1 MYMSKYLQSTFDNT
15 KICVYK
21 YIYIDIINQKS
32 PRSTYT
38 IFCLYTANAPWR
50 SPCIVSL
57 PLPQFINCTRCPWF
71 PEEVQIE
78 TWGKKHDVPL
88 VTPNWQVEFKIS
100 NKKKH
105 DIDVTLSARPE
116 KKVWLSFCPNSFR
129 LCRLCY
135 FIVTFSYVGDTYSPS
150 LSTVTGAL
158 TMTALFIITLK
169 DLLWYSLN
177 KKHTSLPVVTLLNQR
192 CWICRNAIVQP
203 PTEV

>member
-1 MYMSKYLQSTFDNT
+1 MLHGDPVLCHFHFRNLSIAPGVLDFHRKFKLKPEGKNMMYHWWHQIGRLNSKFRTKKNT
-15 KICVYK
+15 
-21 YIYIDIINQKS
+21 
-32 PRSTYT
+32 
-38 IFCLYTANAPWR
+38 
-50 SPCIVSL
+50 
-57 PLPQFINCTRCPWF
+57 
-71 PEEVQIE
+71 
-78 TWGKKHDVPL
+78 
-88 VTPNWQVEFKIS
+88 
-100 NKKKH
+100 
-105 DIDVTLSARPE
+105 TLMLHYQHALK